1 MERAYSLLTVKSI
14 DEDARVITGI
24 ATTPTPDRMG
34 DVVEPKGAEFQL
46 PIPLLWQHKSSEPIG
61 EVFFAKVTN
70 EGIEIK
76 ARVQKIEEPG
86 KLKDRIDEAWQSI
99 KYKLVRGLSIGF
111 SSMEYSRLESG
122 GLRFLKWM
130 WLELSAVTIPANQE
144 ASIQAIKAF
153 AGDSAIGRDITSG
166 VSGATKLAVVK
177 AIAKDTTTMKTIPE
191 QIRDFEATRAAKSAE
206 MTAIM
211 QKAADAGTT
220 LDAAEAEKYDGLKAE
235 VKAVDEHLSRLRDHE
250 QLNKAA
256 ATPVAGATPTDAS
269 ASRGGQIIR
278 VTDNLPKGIRFAR
291 YAMCVAASKGNPVV
305 ALQIAKAAY
314 PDEKSIHDY
323 IEKAAVGAATTAN
336 NQAPPLQYTD
346 WMGDF
351 VDYLRPKTIIGK
363 FGTTQNGVVIPA
375 LRSAPF
381 NVRINT
387 QTAGASGY
395 WVGQGLP
402 TPLSKGTY
410 STATLDFMKVGT
422 IAVLTKDEVRFASPS
437 AEAKVRDD
445 IAAAIVAR
453 MDIDFVDPTNA
464 GTANVKPASITS
476 GVVASTVSGTDYDN
490 FIVDLAGMLA
500 NFTDNELDLSSI
512 VLIMADT
519 IAMKLGLMRTT
530 LGVRIFPDI
539 SARGGMIEGL
549 PVITSNHVKTLG
561 SPSTNMVVAVAASD
575 VYLADDGGVEIE
587 SSDQASLEM
596 LDASL
601 VQDGTAGTGTS
612 LVSLW
617 QAGLLGLKA
626 ERYVT
631 WKKRRTQA
639 AQYLS
644 GVAYTPTAS

>member
-14 DEDARVITGI
+14 DEDQRIITGI

-61 EVFFAKVTN
+61 EVFEAKVTN

-111 SSMEYSRLESG
+111 SSQEYSRLDNG
-122 GLRFLKWM
+122 GLRFLKWL
-130 WLELSAVTIPANQE
+130 WLELSAVTIPANHE
-144 ASIQAIKAF
+144 ANIQTVKAF
-153 AGDSAIGRDITSG
+153 SAGDSAAAPTKPLGVTSHK
-166 VSGATKLAVVK
+166 GAVYLRQDKP
-177 AIAKDTTTMKTIPE
+177 TMKTTAE
-191 QIRDFEATRAAKSAE
+191 QIKEFENSRAAKSARMNE
-206 MTAIM
+206 LQSTATTEGRTKSEQERQEFDTLKGEVEAI
-211 QKAADAGTT
+211 DA
-220 LDAAEAEKYDGLKAE
+220 ELK
-235 VKAVDEHLSRLRDHE
+235 DLRDLE
-250 QLNKAA
+250 QVNKGA
-256 ATPVAGATPTDAS
+256 ATPAKGDNPTDAS
-269 ASRGGQIIR
+269 KSRDGQHRIV

-291 YAMCVAASKGNPVV
+291 YAMCIAASKGNPVV
-305 ALQIAKAAY
+305 ALQLAKAAY
-314 PDEKSIHDY
+314 PDERGIHQY
-323 IEKAAVGAATTAN
+323 IERAAVGAATTAN
-336 NQAPPLQYTD
+336 NQAPALQYTD

-351 VDYLRPKTIIGK
+351 VDYLRPKTILGK

-387 QTAGASGY
+387 QTAGGTGY

-402 TPLSKGTY
+402 TPLTAGTY
-410 STATLDFMKVGT
+410 GTTTLDFMKVGT

-453 MDIDFVDPTNA
+453 MDIDFIDPTNA
-464 GTANVKPASITS
+464 GTANVKPASITN

-561 SPSTNMVVAVAASD
+561 SPSTNMIVAVAASD
-575 VYLADDGGVEIE
+575 VYLADDGGVDIE

-596 LDASL
+596 LDGSL
-601 VQDGTAGTGTS
+601 QQNGTNGTGAS

-644 GVAYTPTAS
+644 GVGYTPTAS